1 MKLILL
7 FSHKLT
13 DLQKI
18 DAKESLDIN
27 DFIYLPSNLQ
37 NIWSQIP
44 ANIYNIS
51 PYLNQIKEYVQAN
64 TNQGDYILIQGDF
77 GATYEMVQYAKEINL
92 IPIYSTNSR
101 ESIEEEIDGKVVK
114 KSIFIHNI
122 FRRY

>member
-37 NIWSQIP
+37 KIWSQIP
-44 ANIYNIS
+44 ANIYDIS

>member
-13 DLQKI
+13 ESQKQ
-18 DAKESLDIN
+18 DAKDTLNIDE
-27 DFIYLPSNLQ
+27 FIYLPSDLQ

-44 ANIYNIS
+44 ANIYDIS
-51 PYLNQIKEYVQAN
+51 PYLNQIKEYIQAN
-64 TNQGDYILIQGDF
+64 TNQGNYILIQGDF
-77 GATYEMVQYAKEINL
+77 GATYKMIEYAKEINI

-114 KSIFIHNI
+114 KSIFVHNI

>member
-37 NIWSQIP
+37 KIWSQIP
-44 ANIYNIS
+44 ANIYDIS

-77 GATYEMVQYAKEINL
+77 GATYKMIEYAKEINI